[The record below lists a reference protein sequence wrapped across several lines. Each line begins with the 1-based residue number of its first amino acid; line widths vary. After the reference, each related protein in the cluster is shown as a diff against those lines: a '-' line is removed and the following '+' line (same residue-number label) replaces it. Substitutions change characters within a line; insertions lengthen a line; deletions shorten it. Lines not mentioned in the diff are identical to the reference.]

1 MDDEAGGSM
10 GRESERN
17 LVRRSRPD
25 GVDAEALLP
34 RVARGDSRAFA
45 ELYDA
50 MGAQV
55 YGLARRVVRD
65 PSRAE
70 DITQE
75 AFLDV
80 WCKAPRFDADR
91 GSARTWMMTITHR
104 RAVDAVRRNE
114 VHRRADTQGG
124 LLESSLDLGDRSLE
138 EEQHA
143 AVRACLDSLTA
154 LQLESVRLA
163 YYDGHTYVEVARL
176 LGKPSGTI
184 KTRIRDALIRLRRCL
199 EERDPDD

>member
-1 MDDEAGGSM
+1 M
-10 GRESERN
+10 GREPERN
-17 LVRRSRPD
+17 HVRRNGPD
-25 GVDAEALLP
+25 GGVDADALLP

-114 VHRRADTQGG
+114 VHRRADGRGGG
-124 LLESSLDLGDRSLE
+124 LLESSLDPGDRLLE

-199 EERDPDD
+199 EEREPDG